1 LIQAPA
7 RSAPRGDDNG
17 RARPS
22 RRQHDPL
29 VQAFARLARR
39 QPLAPLVLSGNRR
52 ATVGDVDALAL
63 AARRSL
69 ETFMPRAARFG
80 LPPGVLVAVSAHNG
94 PGFLASLLAL
104 RRAGA
109 AAVLLD
115 GQAPP
120 AEALRVAQALGAS
133 ALLRCL
139 TSWPARGDD
148 WETSWLTGAGSDHAV
163 CLPGIAVVKLTSG
176 STGMPRGI
184 ATPAAALLADDAAL
198 ARTMGLRDGDRLVA
212 AIPMSHSYGL
222 SSLVMPALV
231 RGTPLVMPEDSGLF
245 GPFAAA
251 ERLDATVLPTVPP
264 YLDALLRLSQAPGRP
279 RHLRLVVAAG
289 APLSAGTAAAFR
301 EVYGL
306 PVHVFYGASECGG
319 ICYDREGGAAERGSV
334 GSPVEGVLVELLSE
348 PAGALGGGGNGNGGA
363 GGHGAPGTPGG
374 TIAVRSPAVAAG
386 YVPDPDPRLAGGRF
400 VAGDLGTWRHGELVL
415 LGRQDGVINIK
426 GKKVNPREVES
437 VLAELPGVDEVAV
450 LGVPMPDRGSE
461 VLRAVIACRPGR
473 LTREEVLA
481 WCRERLAAHKIPRSL
496 LLLAEIPRT
505 PRGKLDRA
513 ALLTPLCGGPA
524 AGAGAAAGT
533 LSGAAGALAGTADTL
548 AGTAGALASA
558 ADTLAG
564 AAGTLVGAA
573 GTLACAASA
582 FVGAASADPA
592 AGAGA
597 GLAEGGG
604 ELAGSEPPTG
614 RRRGR

>member
-1 LIQAPA
+1 LIQTPA
-7 RSAPRGDDNG
+7 RSAPRGDDRG
-17 RARPS
+17 RARPL

-52 ATVGDVDALAL
+52 ATVADVDSLAL

-69 ETFMPRAARFG
+69 ETSAPQAAKLA
-80 LPPGVLVAVSAHNG
+80 LPPGALVAVSAHNG
-94 PGFLASLLAL
+94 PGLLASLLAL
-104 RRAGA
+104 RRAGV

-120 AEALRVAQALGAS
+120 AEALRVAQALGAWV
-133 ALLRCL
+133 LLRCL
-139 TSWPARGDD
+139 TSWPAAGDD
-148 WETSWLTGAGSDHAV
+148 WETSWLPGAGSDRAV

-176 STGMPRGI
+176 STGAPRGI

-198 ARTMGLRDGDRLVA
+198 QRTMGLRADDRLVA

-222 SSLVMPALV
+222 SSLAMPALV

-245 GPFAAA
+245 GPFVAA
-251 ERLDATVLPTVPP
+251 ERLGATVLPTVPP

-279 RHLRLVVAAG
+279 RNLRLVIAAG
-289 APLSAGTAAAFR
+289 APLSAHTAAGFR

-334 GSPVEGVLVELLSE
+334 GSPVDGVEVELLAVQ
-348 PAGALGGGGNGNGGA
+348 AGAGCAGERGA
-363 GGHGAPGTPGG
+363 SGPGAAGASCEGG
-374 TIAVRSPAVAAG
+374 TITVRSPAVAAG
-386 YVPDPDPRLAGGRF
+386 YVPDPDSRLAGGRF
-400 VAGDLGTWRHGELVL
+400 VAGDLGTWRQGELVL
-415 LGRQDGVINIK
+415 LGRQDGMINIK

-437 VLAELPGVDEVAV
+437 VLAELHGVDDVAV
-450 LGVPMPDRGSE
+450 LGVPVPDRGGE

-496 LLLAEIPRT
+496 ILLPEIPRT
-505 PRGKLDRA
+505 PRGKHDRA
-513 ALLTPLCGGPA
+513 ALLSPRCGADAEGD
-524 AGAGAAAGT
+524 AGAPRQAM
-533 LSGAAGALAGTADTL
+533 
-548 AGTAGALASA
+548 
-558 ADTLAG
+558 
-564 AAGTLVGAA
+564 
-573 GTLACAASA
+573 
-582 FVGAASADPA
+582 
-592 AGAGA
+592 
-597 GLAEGGG
+597 GG
-604 ELAGSEPPTG
+604 ESPPSG
-614 RRRGR
+614 RRGR